1 MDKKNEKMMEKRIKS
16 FLWRVAMVGLAA
28 IIDFLLNSLMNVE
41 IPNQYVVL
49 AGLVLG
55 EISKWL
61 NNKYKYKNNGGNTEN
76 PHPLP

>member
-1 MDKKNEKMMEKRIKS
+1 MDKKNEKIIERRIKS
-16 FLWRVAMVGLAA
+16 FIWRAGMVGLAA
-28 IIDFLLNSLMNVE
+28 IIDFLLNSLMSIE

-61 NNKYKYKNNGGNTEN
+61 NNGYKYKNNGGNTFN
-76 PHPLP
+76 SHPVS